1 MNIFDIINVPLGWIM
16 KICYELVNNYF
27 VALLLFAV
35 VMQLILL
42 PFSIKQ
48 QKNSVRQAQ
57 LAPKVAALRK
67 KYAGRTDAATQQKMQ
82 EETLELYRR
91 ENYNPASGCLPL
103 LIQMPI
109 LFALVNVVYNPLRY
123 ITGLTAEQVK
133 QLQTYL
139 TDTLGY
145 AMQTK
150 SAGIELLTQIQER
163 GAEAFESVVP
173 GLSQSVL
180 PSMKVGGLDFSAVPQ
195 VAFDWMLLVPIL
207 TFVFAFLSQII
218 IRKFTYQS
226 PEAIEAAKN
235 PSMKIMNFS
244 MPLLSVW
251 IAFTVPA
258 AIGVYWIF
266 RNIIMTVQQ
275 ILLSRLI
282 PVPHFT
288 EEDYKLAEKEMKVG
302 RAPREKSR
310 IPPRSLHH
318 IDDEEYQA
326 RIAAAEAKAAEE
338 AAETIADETENEAV
352 NAPAAA
358 AEELAARLEEKTE
371 SAPVLKEDDK
381 TAFEKKKITPSSG
394 PKYDKTGKNYKK
406 K

>member
-1 MNIFDIINVPLGWIM
+1 MNLFDIINVPLGWIM
-16 KICYELVNNYF
+16 KICYELVDNYF

-57 LAPKVAALRK
+57 LAPKTAALRK
-67 KYAGRTDAATQQKMQ
+67 KYAGRNDAATQQKLQ
-82 EETLELYRR
+82 EETLELYKR

-103 LIQMPI
+103 VIQMPI

-139 TDTLGY
+139 TDSLGY
-145 AMQTK
+145 VMQTK
-150 SAGIELLTQIQER
+150 SAGIELLTQIHER
-163 GAEAFESVVP
+163 GAAAFESVVP
-173 GLSQSVL
+173 GLGERVL
-180 PSMKVGGLDFSAVPQ
+180 PTMKVGALDFSAVPQ
-195 VAFDWMLLVPIL
+195 IAWDWLLLVPIL
-207 TFVFAFLSQII
+207 TFVFALLSQII

-288 EEDYKLAEKEMKVG
+288 EEDYKRAEKEMKVG
-302 RAPREKSR
+302 RAPREKSKV
-310 IPPRSLHH
+310 PPRSLHH
-318 IDDEEYQA
+318 IDDEEYQE
-326 RIAAAEAKAAEE
+326 RIAAAEEKAAEE
-338 AAETIADETENEAV
+338 AAETADGTETGADDSSAEAAEDPAARIEEETESV
-352 NAPAAA
+352 
-358 AEELAARLEEKTE
+358 
-371 SAPVLKEDDK
+371 PVLKEDEK

>member
-1 MNIFDIINVPLGWIM
+1 MNLFDIINVPLGWIM
-16 KICYELVNNYF
+16 KVCYELVDNYF

-42 PFSIKQ
+42 PLSIKQ

-57 LAPKVAALRK
+57 LAPKTAALRK
-67 KYAGRTDAATQQKMQ
+67 KYAGRNDAATQQKMQ
-82 EETLELYRR
+82 EETMELYKR
-91 ENYNPASGCLPL
+91 ENFNPASGCLPL

-123 ITGLTAEQVK
+123 ITGLTAAQVSE
-133 QLQTYL
+133 LQTYM
-139 TDTLGY
+139 TDKLGY
-145 AMQTK
+145 
-150 SAGIELLTQIQER
+150 E
-163 GAEAFESVVP
+163 
-173 GLSQSVL
+173 LSQRNVGIDILTRIQADGAAAYTGVIPDLTERVL
-180 PSMKVGGLDFSAVPQ
+180 PNMHIGSLDFSAVPQ
-195 VAFDWMLLVPIL
+195 IAWDWMLLVPIL
-207 TFVFAFLSQII
+207 TFVFALLSQII

-226 PEAIEAAKN
+226 PESIEAQKS
-235 PSMKIMNFS
+235 PSMKIMNIS

-251 IAFTVPA
+251 IAFSVPA

-282 PVPHFT
+282 PVPQFT
-288 EEDYKLAEKEMKVG
+288 EEDYKRAEKEMKVG
-302 RAPREKSR
+302 RPVREKSKT
-310 IPPRSLHH
+310 PPRSLHH

-326 RIAAAEAKAAEE
+326 RIAAAAEAEKEAEKEESADEKPQTEAGGEEKEKTVSVPAEE
-338 AAETIADETENEAV
+338 V
-352 NAPAAA
+352 P
-358 AEELAARLEEKTE
+358 
-371 SAPVLKEDDK
+371 PLKEDNK
-381 TAFEKKKITPSSG
+381 AVFEKKKITPSSG